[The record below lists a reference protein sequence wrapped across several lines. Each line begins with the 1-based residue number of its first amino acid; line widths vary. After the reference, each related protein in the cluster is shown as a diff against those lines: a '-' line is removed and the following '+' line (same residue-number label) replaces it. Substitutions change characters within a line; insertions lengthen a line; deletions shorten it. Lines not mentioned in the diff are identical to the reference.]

1 VKDFLHILFGLDV
14 YDDMTP
20 ITVGCDWGNQLAE
33 FDILNTLIF
42 IDIPLTCEMTLPYNG
57 KDISILKFDFL
68 AKGHLKPK
76 ILQLMGGQHIYFDV
90 DEIQILDYIDN
101 QPGEVIDRY
110 IIQRISAMT
119 KKVMPEDFTFFDN
132 RLDAMT
138 NIKIDYRDHYVTFS
152 GELI

>member
-1 VKDFLHILFGLDV
+1 
-14 YDDMTP
+14 
-20 ITVGCDWGNQLAE
+20 
-33 FDILNTLIF
+33 
-42 IDIPLTCEMTLPYNG
+42 MTLPYNG
-57 KDISILKFDFL
+57 KDLSILKFDFL
-68 AKGHLKPK
+68 AKAHLRPK

-90 DEIQILDYIDN
+90 DEIEILDYIDN

-110 IIQRISAMT
+110 MIQRISAMA
-119 KKVMPEDFTFFDN
+119 KRVLPEDFTFFDN